1 MQSLNIK
8 HNSNGVEILV
18 RGTVQGVGFRPF
30 IYNLASRLTIS
41 GTVTNTSE
49 GVVIFAAAT
58 ENNLKLFL
66 QAIKE
71 QAPPLAKITSIE
83 SKSSN
88 TSIPEQTFS
97 ILPSVTTGFSEAAIP
112 PDISVCQDCMHELEN
127 PADRRYQYPFTN
139 CTNCGPRFSIVKTIP
154 YDRPKTS
161 MQVFPMCVQC
171 SKEYHD
177 PANRR
182 FHAQPNACPDCGP
195 TVSFHNRAGD
205 RLESQDPIAETALL
219 LASGKI
225 VAIKGLGGYHLAV
238 DAYSED
244 AVSQLRERK
253 QRPEKPLAIMAAD
266 ICQIQEYCHLS
277 TDDVKLLTSPEH
289 PIVLLK
295 KKAKTK
301 LAHNLAPN
309 IDELGVMLPYTPLH
323 HVLFQHPDCPEALVM
338 TSGNMSGTPICTTN
352 EEALS
357 RLSTICDNFLMHNRG
372 IVTRVD
378 DSVVKANS
386 TNSLIFRRAR
396 GYVPAPIEIPL
407 SIPQSLGCGGGLK
420 STFSLGRRH
429 TVCTS
434 QHIGDLDNL
443 ESFEF
448 YQESIEHL
456 QRVLR
461 LEPELVVCDLHP
473 DYMSSH
479 YADKLALPLYRVQH
493 HHAHA
498 VAVMAEHALEDPVL
512 SIILD
517 GTGLGEDGTIWGGEI
532 LRTDLTS
539 FERLSHLSHLQLPGG
554 DLAATQPWRMGLS
567 ALFST
572 FGEEGLHTSNLTREL
587 GDISKENLTVI
598 SAMLNN
604 GFNSPL
610 SSSCGRLF
618 DAIASLLGLR
628 QVISYEGQAA
638 MELETLA
645 RRKLNSSWLEDTV
658 LNIKTNDAQFC
669 SKVGGKWEID
679 STQFIKMVVDGAKRG
694 NPPAKIAADFH
705 IMLIESIARVTEK
718 LTEQTGI
725 KQVVLA
731 GGCLQNS
738 ILLEGLTHV
747 LNHLN
752 LKVFTGKSLPINDG
766 AISFGQVVIGGLRH
780 VSGNSHESNS
790 S

>member
-1 MQSLNIK
+1 MQNSNIK
-8 HNSNGVEILV
+8 YNTNGVEILV

-30 IYNLASRLTIS
+30 IYNLASRLAVC
-41 GTVTNTSE
+41 GNVTNTSE
-49 GVVIFAAAT
+49 GVVIVAAAT
-58 ENNLKLFL
+58 DNNLRLFV

-83 SKSSN
+83 SKPSS
-88 TSIPEQTFS
+88 TAVTEQTFS
-97 ILPSVTTGFSEAAIP
+97 ILPSVLTGSSEASIP
-112 PDISVCQDCMHELEN
+112 PDISICQDCIRELED
-127 PADRRYQYPFTN
+127 PADRRYHYPFTN
-139 CTNCGPRFSIVKTIP
+139 CTNCGPRLSIVKTIP

-182 FHAQPNACPDCGP
+182 FHAQPNACPACGP
-195 TVSFHNRAGD
+195 AVFLHDSTGQ
-205 RLESQDPIAETALL
+205 RLESSDPIADTARL
-219 LASGKI
+219 LARDKI
-225 VAIKGLGGYHLAV
+225 IAIKGLGGFHLAA
-238 DAYSED
+238 DAYSD
-244 AVSQLRERK
+244 HAVSLLRERK
-253 QRPEKPLAIMAAD
+253 GRPEKPLAIMAAD
-266 ICQIQEYCHLS
+266 ICQIHKHCLLT

-295 KKAKTK
+295 KKQKTDLSDK
-301 LAHNLAPN
+301 LAPN

-323 HVLFQHPDCPEALVM
+323 HVLFQQADCPKALVM
-338 TSGNMSGTPICTTN
+338 TSGNISGTPICTGN
-352 EEALS
+352 EEAV
-357 RLSTICDNFLMHNRG
+357 RKLSTICDSFLMHNRG

-378 DSVVKANS
+378 DSVVKATS
-386 TNSLIFRRAR
+386 PNSLIFRRAR
-396 GYVPAPIEIPL
+396 GYVPAPVEIPWSL
-407 SIPQSLGCGGGLK
+407 PQTLGCGGGLK
-420 STFSLGRRH
+420 STFSLGRKH

-443 ESFEF
+443 ESFDF
-448 YQESIEHL
+448 YQESIKHL

-461 LEPELVVCDLHP
+461 LEPEIAVCDLHP

-479 YADKLALPLYRVQH
+479 FAAKQGLPLYRVQH

-512 SIILD
+512 AIILD
-517 GTGLGEDGTIWGGEI
+517 GTGFGEDRTIWGGEI

-539 FERLSHLSHLQLPGG
+539 FKRLGHLSNLQLPGG

-567 ALFST
+567 ALFAA
-572 FGEEGLHTSNLTREL
+572 FGEEGLHASKLTGEL
-587 GDISKENLTVI
+587 KEISKEHLTVI
-598 SAMLNN
+598 CSMLNN
-604 GFNSPL
+604 GFNSPP

-618 DAIASLLGLR
+618 DAIASLLGVR
-628 QVISYEGQAA
+628 QLISYEGQAA
-638 MELETLA
+638 MELEALA
-645 RRKLNSSWLEDTV
+645 RRGLSQSWLEDII
-658 LNIKTNDAQFC
+658 LNVRTKDSQFC
-669 SKVGGKWEID
+669 SQLGEIWEIH
-679 STQFIKMVVDGAKRG
+679 SPSFITMVVDALKRG
-694 NPPAKIAADFH
+694 YPPARISANFH
-705 IMLIESIARVTEK
+705 VMLIESLAGVTEK
-718 LTEQTGI
+718 LAAQTGI

-731 GGCLQNS
+731 GGCMQNS
-738 ILLEGLTHV
+738 ILLEGLSCV